1 MVTGSEGGP
10 DQLKSWGCGSIHDR
24 RVSTCKGS
32 EVSGIVAPS
41 GNLKKATVAGA
52 QIVRMQVADGKA

>member
-10 DQLKSWGCGSIHDR
+10 DQLKSWGWGSIHDR
-24 RVSTCKGS
+24 RVSMCKGS

-41 GNLKKATVAGA
+41 GNVAKATLAGA
-52 QIVRMQVADGKA
+52 QTVRTQVAEGKA